1 MEQSIVSLFYQR
13 ATLHPEKLAL
23 LWNKKGDWQHIPW
36 KEYREHVTNA
46 ARGLFALGFMP
57 GDRANIIGT
66 NRPEWFYSDLAIL
79 SNGGISVPVY
89 QTNTA
94 QQIQYIAH
102 HSEASFIFLENST
115 QLAKVLSVRPQ
126 LPSLKKIILWE
137 STDSTGDPQVMTFD
151 QLESLGEKAQAEHS
165 GAVEKRIKDIQ
176 PGSTATIV
184 YTSGTTGPPK
194 GAMLSHSNLVW
205 TCDALTKANAYFDTD
220 MYMSYLPLSH
230 IAERIGIYYSSIFTD
245 GTVGIPESLE
255 RLAADIK
262 IIQPHVMFAVP
273 RVMEKF
279 YAGIKAAFSQAQGVK
294 KRIIG
299 FAVDTGNQWVKHL
312 ENAPQGA
319 PPPVLLRLKRAIADK
334 LVYSKLKHELG
345 FSRGRLLIA
354 GGAPVPPEILRFFHS
369 INIPL
374 CVVYGQTEVTGPTS
388 IHEHGHIRFETTG
401 PAVPG
406 VEVRIAADHEIL
418 VRGGNV
424 FMGYFKNPEA
434 TRETLKDG
442 WLYSGDIGVL
452 GTDGHLRVT
461 DRKKDLIITSG
472 GKNIAPSN
480 LESMLKSNPLISQ
493 AVVIGDRRPFLT
505 AIITLNQ
512 ENLQKFAQEKGIA
525 KSSGSGLEKA
535 PEVNA
540 AISGFVAKV
549 NSELAQYETIKKF
562 TILDHD
568 FTQDADELTPTLKV
582 KRKVVNEK
590 YAGIIEA
597 MYSRDGEGSRA

>member
-23 LWNKKGDWQHIPW
+23 VWNKKGDWQHIPW

-94 QQIQYIAH
+94 QQIQYIVH
-102 HSEASFIFLENST
+102 HSEASFIFLENSA
-115 QLAKVLSVRPQ
+115 QLAKVLSVRSQ

-137 STDSTGDPQVMTFD
+137 SADSTGDPQVMTFE
-151 QLESLGEKAQAEHS
+151 QLESLGEKAQAEHA

-194 GAMLSHSNLVW
+194 GAMLSHSNITW
-205 TCDALTKANAYFDTD
+205 TCDALTKANDYFDTD

-255 RLAADIK
+255 RLASDIR

-279 YAGIKAAFSQAQGVK
+279 YAGIKAAFSQAKGIK

-312 ENAPQGA
+312 ENAPLGT
-319 PPPVLLRLKRAIADK
+319 PPPSLLRLKRAVADK

-434 TRETLKDG
+434 TKETLKDG
-442 WLYSGDIGVL
+442 WLYSGDIGEL
-452 GTDGHLRVT
+452 GADGHLRVT

-525 KSSGSGLEKA
+525 KSGGPGLEKD
-535 PEVNA
+535 PEVNK

-597 MYSRDGEGSRA
+597 MYSRDGEGSRT